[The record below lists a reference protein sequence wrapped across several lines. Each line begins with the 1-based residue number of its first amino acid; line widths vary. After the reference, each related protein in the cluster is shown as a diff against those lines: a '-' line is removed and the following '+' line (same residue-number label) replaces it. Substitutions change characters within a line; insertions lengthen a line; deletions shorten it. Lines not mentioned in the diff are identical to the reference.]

1 MKDEDETIR
10 KLLVPLLNKRFF
22 VKTFVRVDKIH
33 QKLKTEGFLSPE
45 EQAVKHPFHP
55 DIDVL
60 YWPKEYTQEPRIFA
74 AEVKYFRLKDGNVYP
89 TIYEGLGE
97 AMMLLTFGFNHV
109 SLWHLFDPEVDS
121 ETVSRYRD
129 LTQNLIN
136 DTHSPVNY
144 QSWLLPQ
151 LPKIT
156 LASPERQPTPSET
169 IAHFVNLLDQGTFIS
184 SVTIGL
190 KDNPLA
196 NRWDTRIM
204 RAIIKKNYRMVK

>member
-10 KLLVPLLNKRFF
+10 KLLVPLLKEKFF

-33 QKLKTEGFLSPE
+33 QRLKTEGFLSPE
-45 EQAVKHPFHP
+45 EQAIKHPFHP

-60 YWPKEYTQEPRIFA
+60 YWPKEYTQEPEIFA
-74 AEVKYFRLKDGNVYP
+74 AEVKYFRLKDGNIYP

-136 DTHSPVNY
+136 DTNSPVNY
-144 QSWLLPQ
+144 QSWSLPQ

-156 LASPERQPTPSET
+156 MVSQEQPTTLGS
-169 IAHFVNLLDQGTFIS
+169 IVRFRNLLNQNTFIS
-184 SVTIGL
+184 SVTFGL
-190 KDNPLA
+190 KDNPLV